1 MSIFLVETY
10 VVKAEKRAEFT
21 PALNEF
27 LTYKENHAQLFQGV
41 KSWKLYKQNYGGVSG
56 MMIEMW
62 EFENLSEMEKIDAR
76 IFADEGMKKISTNF
90 HQLIE
95 PATFSANIWK
105 PVA

>member
-27 LTYKENHAQLFQGV
+27 LDYKKNHAPLFQGL
-41 KSWKLYKQNYGGVSG
+41 KSWKLYKQDYGMVAG

-62 EFENLSEMEKIDAR
+62 EFESLSEMEKIDAR
-76 IFADEGMKKISTNF
+76 IFADEGMKKISANF